1 MKAIKAAD
9 IRAMVKKFNLNEE
22 EEFALKLIAEEINIE
37 TDPNYNNFQLLLLN
51 TDCAT
56 IAGTA
61 VKALLVYFSGK
72 AQKGGD
78 IRFRFRETTW
88 AVAETLKCGAYQV
101 GQWLKGIS
109 YNKDRFGKHVECC
122 TQFGQNYLEIA

>member
-9 IRAMVKKFNLNEE
+9 IKAMVKKFNLSEE
-22 EEFALKLIAEEINIE
+22 EEFALKLIAGEINVE
-37 TDPNYNNFQLLLLN
+37 TDPNYNNFQMLLLN
-51 TDCAT
+51 ADRAT

-61 VKALLVYFSGK
+61 CKALLVYFGGK
-72 AQKGGD
+72 AQKGGCT
-78 IRFRFRETTW
+78 RFRETTW

-109 YNKDRFGKHVECC
+109 YNKDRFGKHVECY

>member
-9 IRAMVKKFNLNEE
+9 IKAMVKKFNLNEE
-22 EEFALKLIAEEINIE
+22 EEFALKLIAKEINVE

-51 TDCAT
+51 ADCAT

-61 VKALLVYFSGK
+61 VKALLVYFGGK
-72 AQKGGD
+72 AQKGGCT
-78 IRFRFRETTW
+78 RFRETTW
-88 AVAETLKCGAYQV
+88 AVAEVLKCGAYQV

>member
-1 MKAIKAAD
+1 MKAVKAAD
-9 IRAMVKKFNLNEE
+9 IKAMVKKFNLNEE

-37 TDPNYNNFQLLLLN
+37 TDPNYNNFQMLLLN
-51 TDCAT
+51 ADCAT
-56 IAGTA
+56 IAGIA
-61 VKALLVYFSGK
+61 CKALLVYFSGK